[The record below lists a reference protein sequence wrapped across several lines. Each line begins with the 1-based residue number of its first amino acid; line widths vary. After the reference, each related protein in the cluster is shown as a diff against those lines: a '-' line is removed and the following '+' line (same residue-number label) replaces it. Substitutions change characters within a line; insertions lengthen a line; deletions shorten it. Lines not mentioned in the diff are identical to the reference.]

1 MKKYLESTLK
11 WCKRMYTRFM
21 NYNNTK
27 KWFILY
33 LFVLAFFLLFFPI
46 VKISHISGSAET
58 YGLLSLKFIKSLIV
72 ILISLLFLLGWNM
85 SAKFKK
91 RIIDLFA
98 LREDEPLVDFAL
110 LWVITSVF
118 MGIVDTIS
126 IAKDVSGTID
136 MTVWAF
142 ISQLLLLAGL
152 IWAFVIIWQSYKKA
166 TKQTKIFNI
175 VSDESQK
182 DPQEEKKNGKV
193 QHLFED
199 LENEEE

>member
-1 MKKYLESTLK
+1 MDY
-11 WCKRMYTRFM
+11 
-21 NYNNTK
+21 
-27 KWFILY
+27 
-33 LFVLAFFLLFFPI
+33 
-46 VKISHISGSAET
+46 
-58 YGLLSLKFIKSLIV
+58 
-72 ILISLLFLLGWNM
+72 
-85 SAKFKK
+85 
-91 RIIDLFA
+91 
-98 LREDEPLVDFAL
+98 FAL
-110 LWVITSVF
+110 LWVFTSVF